1 MVVIAGF
8 FLGAVLGA
16 LRARRARG
24 NGYDIAHYAAVHGLA
39 FALLGLIAT
48 LVLGDRLGLD

>member
-8 FLGAVLGA
+8 FIGAAIGA

-24 NGYDIAHYAAVHGLA
+24 NSYDIAHYAAVHGLA
-39 FALLGLIAT
+39 LGLLGLAVT
-48 LVLGDRLGLD
+48 LVLG